1 MEWKKVYLLWIVV
14 SIVQIVGFL
23 LTIIGYASKYIVS
36 LTQDR
41 ELIHTGIWTGCVTL
55 KDICVGLNLAD
66 LVERSGRSRAWVD
79 ASRGLMSISF
89 VGQFLVVLLTSL
101 ALCRTPT
108 KLMCW
113 VTSGVGV
120 FSGIELTLIGYSTNY
135 ILSMKVYRHLAHI
148 GMWSECRAIFRSELE
163 CENLDDLLEERH
175 VSRDWLDVS
184 RALMTISFVCQL
196 LTLSL
201 TTIAYCRSQ
210 TSFMCCLTT
219 ITAGIS
225 VLTGII
231 GISVAAVN
239 GLRFLE
245 STDLYEGL
253 EFSVD
258 WSFASFIIGQYAYF
272 VILLGHCLII
282 IC

>member
-1 MEWKKVYLLWIVV
+1 MESKDCGWIVLTL
-14 SIVQIVGFL
+14 IQIF
-23 LTIIGYASKYIVS
+23 
-36 LTQDR
+36 
-41 ELIHTGIWTGCVTL
+41 
-55 KDICVGLNLAD
+55 
-66 LVERSGRSRAWVD
+66 
-79 ASRGLMSISF
+79 
-89 VGQFLVVLLTSL
+89 
-101 ALCRTPT
+101 
-108 KLMCW
+108 
-113 VTSGVGV
+113 
-120 FSGIELTLIGYSTNY
+120 GIELTLIGYSTNY

-219 ITAGIS
+219 ITAGFS
-225 VLTGII
+225 VLTGVI

-239 GLRFLE
+239 GLTFLE

-258 WSFASFIIGQYAYF
+258 WSFASFILGQYAYF